1 MKESKFASY
10 PEDVLKML
18 LELLKENISEVQYY
32 IDQFDELYPQISNDL
47 KGAIK
52 LSATQIGD
60 SNLEEIDYEY
70 LLNLWGSNP
79 NYTEGDTLN
88 LPTLKKIVV
97 VTRVDL
103 KQYVTEDW
111 KTTYITYLNESQ
123 LKFNL
128 EDYGSH
134 YYGGTMI
141 DQDIRDSETRE
152 AIIEDMY
159 EEPLTESKYKTK
171 VIEEFDNKMNDI
183 SYLKKMKTIIEN
195 RINFL
200 SKK

>member
-1 MKESKFASY
+1 M
-10 PEDVLKML
+10 
-18 LELLKENISEVQYY
+18 
-32 IDQFDELYPQISNDL
+32 
-47 KGAIK
+47 
-52 LSATQIGD
+52 
-60 SNLEEIDYEY
+60 
-70 LLNLWGSNP
+70 
-79 NYTEGDTLN
+79 
-88 LPTLKKIVV
+88 
-97 VTRVDL
+97 
-103 KQYVTEDW
+103 
-111 KTTYITYLNESQ
+111 
-123 LKFNL
+123 
-128 EDYGSH
+128 EDYGNH